1 MPRTMLRRIRFP
13 RLFLAL
19 LLLFFVHLPASNA
32 QNVEPF
38 KFFRDY
44 VGLKDDQITAIR
56 NGKPVAKVVESR
68 TPDEVFVFG
77 SVYVQS
83 TPEQYLKLASDIDEL
98 RKLPSYLAIRR
109 FSDPPQLS
117 DLDGFTLEA
126 DDIKQ
131 LKNCEPGK
139 CDVQLPTEAMD
150 VFKQSVNWSAPG
162 AANQV
167 NRLAQKMALEAIQR
181 YIQGGNAALGTYMDK
196 HHPAVVG
203 ETFTSLL
210 SRSKALPAYLPELE
224 RYLLKYPEAK
234 SENIQSEFYWEK
246 VNFGLKPTLR
256 IVQAII
262 HRGPRST
269 DPAYAVAVK
278 QLYASHY
285 FETALDLTVCVRDQ
299 ESPDRGFYLITL
311 KGSQQAGLTGLK
323 GGIVRKVAVGCRW
336 RFMVSPDR
344 RTASALLTIL
354 LFAIV
359 LAVVYVARTVI
370 VIFAFSI
377 LFAYLINPIVRFL
390 QRHSLFF
397 KNLRGPHVLEA
408 YLALIVFTLLLSHGL
423 FPQFR
428 KSAGQLLAAIP
439 TLTDRVSSGEIASNL
454 GSNLGWADEQADQ
467 IRIFL
472 QRHRANVERAAA
484 TIEQFAPAALAGF
497 VVIPILAIFFLNDG
511 ENIANQV
518 IHLVSTREN
527 HAALRSLADELHAML
542 QRYIRAKVIL
552 GGLSLLY
559 CLIAMLLL
567 GFPNAIVLGVLAGIL
582 EFIPVV
588 GWMTAAATIVT
599 AGVLTH
605 SHWIWMLALLGVW
618 RILMDYAIAPRVM
631 GHELEIHPLLAI
643 FTVMGHELEIHP
655 LLAIFTLMVGG
666 AVGGI
671 VGIYLSVPLVATLR
685 VIYRRFASPPVG
697 ATSRA
702 VFLTAWKQETRHP

>member
-1 MPRTMLRRIRFP
+1 MQRPAARRGDGCVQAVRELVCTGRGKSSESACTEDGARSDSAIHSGRKRGPGNLHGQASSCRCRRDVRVFDQPLEGPSRLFARTRTLSARVSESKIRKHPIRVLLGEGKFWTQAHPSDCAGHSLPRPAFYGPGLCRCCEATLREPLLRDRSGFDRLRARPGESRP
-13 RLFLAL
+13 RL
-19 LLLFFVHLPASNA
+19 
-32 QNVEPF
+32 
-38 KFFRDY
+38 
-44 VGLKDDQITAIR
+44 
-56 NGKPVAKVVESR
+56 
-68 TPDEVFVFG
+68 
-77 SVYVQS
+77 
-83 TPEQYLKLASDIDEL
+83 
-98 RKLPSYLAIRR
+98 
-109 FSDPPQLS
+109 LS
-117 DLDGFTLEA
+117 DHSQRFAAGWVDG
-126 DDIKQ
+126 
-131 LKNCEPGK
+131 
-139 CDVQLPTEAMD
+139 
-150 VFKQSVNWSAPG
+150 S
-162 AANQV
+162 
-167 NRLAQKMALEAIQR
+167 
-181 YIQGGNAALGTYMDK
+181 
-196 HHPAVVG
+196 
-203 ETFTSLL
+203 
-210 SRSKALPAYLPELE
+210 E
-224 RYLLKYPEAK
+224 RRHREK
-234 SENIQSEFYWEK
+234 SCRGQNPF
-246 VNFGLKPTLR
+246 FAR
-256 IVQAII
+256 A
-262 HRGPRST
+262 GPRSHQ
-269 DPAYAVAVK
+269 AK
-278 QLYASHY
+278 
-285 FETALDLTVCVRDQ
+285 VRR
-299 ESPDRGFYLITL
+299 P
-311 KGSQQAGLTGLK
+311 AGL
-323 GGIVRKVAVGCRW
+323 IGCRW

-354 LFAIV
+354 FFAIV

-377 LFAYLINPIVRFL
+377 LFAYLIYPIVRFL

-542 QRYIRAKVIL
+542 QCYIRAKVIL

-599 AGVLTH
+599 AGALSH
-605 SHWIWMLALLGVW
+605 SHWIWILALLAVW
-618 RILMDYAIAPRVM
+618 RILMDYGIAPRVM

-643 FTVMGHELEIHP
+643 F
-655 LLAIFTLMVGG
+655 ALMVGG

-671 VGIYLSVPLVATLR
+671 VGIYLSVPLVAALR

-697 ATSRA
+697 ATVPCSI
-702 VFLTAWKQETRHP
+702 VGSPGTRGEKSVMA